1 MGKKA
6 SLVDLFSKE
15 RDRAETLQLA
25 AKHLPTLESSQDVA
39 QEISNPAVISPAAVA
54 LAAVPVALAAVPVA
68 PAAVPVADALAAQPP
83 RSHAPTSLQTFRPKQ
98 QRCPVVPQASNV
110 DIMKWTTMA
119 VVVLV
124 IGYVFYRLY
133 KLVTNRRRRRHEEAE
148 AKKKQDGAALHITES
163 KHAYAQR
170 IPTFVPQQPPST
182 PVAAAPPAAP
192 SSPVVAAPPAAPP
205 AVPSSP
211 AAAAPPAVPSSPA
224 AAAPPAAPSSPA
236 AAAPPAAPS
245 SPAVP
250 TTTKKADA
258 GPRKLNGG
266 AEQPKANGSR
276 ARVQT
281 EMVIEEI
288 EDDSDRATKPER
300 RTEGAVPTAGA
311 RSSVDDFLDGV
322 QRRGAGYPGP

>member
-192 SSPVVAAPPAAPP
+192 SSP
-205 AVPSSP
+205 
-211 AAAAPPAVPSSPA
+211 
-224 AAAPPAAPSSPA
+224 
-236 AAAPPAAPS
+236 
-245 SPAVP
+245 AVP